1 MGQKVDPRWLRAWV
15 TKSWASEWFAK
26 TKAQSSEFF
35 VQDIKMRNFVEKEF
49 VRVWISKVVVRKTHN
64 EWEVIIFTSKT
75 AQILG
80 KDGEKLKAFETKFA
94 KKFGQWYKITL
105 KEIRVPELSAKII
118 AEFAAS
124 QIEAR
129 MPYRKVGK
137 SVLEK
142 VMQKWATGVKIMIA
156 GRLWGTDIARSE
168 KFIEWRVSLQTFR
181 ADIDYHYT
189 TAMTKY
195 GIIGI
200 KVWISKGEI
209 FAKKGK
215 TKTKEL

>member
-1 MGQKVDPRWLRAWV
+1 
-15 TKSWASEWFAK
+15 
-26 TKAQSSEFF
+26 
-35 VQDIKMRNFVEKEF
+35 
-49 VRVWISKVVVRKTHN
+49 
-64 EWEVIIFTSKT
+64 
-75 AQILG
+75 

-94 KKFGQWYKITL
+94 KKFGPGYKITL

-142 VMQKWATGVKIMIA
+142 VMQKGATGVKIMIA
-156 GRLWGTDIARSE
+156 GRLGGTDIARSE
-168 KFIEWRVSLQTFR
+168 KFIEGRVSLQTFR

-209 FAKKGK
+209 FTKKGK
-215 TKTKEL
+215 AKSKEL